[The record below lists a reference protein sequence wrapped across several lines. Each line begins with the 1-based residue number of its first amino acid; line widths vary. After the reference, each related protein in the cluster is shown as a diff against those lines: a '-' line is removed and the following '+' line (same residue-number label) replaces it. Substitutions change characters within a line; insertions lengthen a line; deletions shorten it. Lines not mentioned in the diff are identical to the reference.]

1 MAPARILFYYGSQ
14 QFDTGSP
21 KALVEQIELLDRARF
36 TPLFLARG
44 EGPLLPELEK
54 RGVEIVRG
62 PVATVSL
69 RRPLAAVAAVR
80 SQMRALRRI
89 GVDLLHVNEMGWNLD
104 LVLAAWALRIPVVL
118 QLHLPG
124 SVELQ
129 NLHRFAASKVLLVS
143 AAQRAVIDHVDRFGD
158 RLSVLYSP
166 VDISRYG
173 AGRNIRP
180 SLGVA
185 DDDIVVTTVAQLR
198 EGKGIDIVLDAARRL
213 APEFPRLR
221 FLLVG
226 PLGRGEEEFGRGMMA
241 QAEQPPLA
249 GVVRF
254 LGSRADVPDVLASSD
269 IFLLP
274 TRAETFGR
282 AAAEA
287 MAAGLPPVVSRI
299 PPMEEIITT
308 PDLGVLVSPRTGEA
322 FAGALR
328 AVLLQADR
336 GRAMGIRGRNSLVGR
351 FDRETIAKR
360 LNSLYAELTDL

>member
-21 KALVEQIELLDRARF
+21 KALAEQIELLDRARF

-44 EGPLLPELEK
+44 EGPLLAELEK

-62 PVATVSL
+62 PVGTVSL
-69 RRPLAAVAAVR
+69 RRPIAAAAAVR
-80 SQMRALRRI
+80 AQMRALRRI

-104 LVLAAWALRIPVVL
+104 VVIAAWALRIPVVL

-124 SVELQ
+124 SVERQ

-143 AAQRAVIDHVDRFGD
+143 AAQRGVIDHIERFGE
-158 RLSVLYSP
+158 RVEVLYSP
-166 VDISRYG
+166 VDIARYG
-173 AGRNIRP
+173 AGRGIRP
-180 SLGVA
+180 SLGLA

-226 PLGRGEEEFGRGMMA
+226 PLGRGEEDFGRRMMA
-241 QAEQPPLA
+241 HADEPPLA

-254 LGSRADVPDVLASSD
+254 LGSRTDVPDVLASSD

-287 MAAGLPPVVSRI
+287 MAAGIPPVVSRI

-308 PDLGVLVSPRTGEA
+308 HDLGVLVSPRTGEA
-322 FAGALR
+322 FAAALR
-328 AVLLQADR
+328 QLLRQPDR
-336 GRAMGIRGRNSLVGR
+336 GRTMGMKGRDSLVGR
-351 FDRETIAKR
+351 FDRATIAR
-360 LNSLYAELTDL
+360 QLNRVYADLTS